1 MDTPMLI
8 DPSFRNYM
16 LHTLQSCHQ
25 YRANMY
31 YYILNFGILFIFVI
45 ITGIA
50 LYNCSLNKLSDLEK
64 QQKMIEDQ
72 QYVMSK
78 IRYYKQEIDDNK
90 TMMTNI
96 TNLPALEHF

>member
-1 MDTPMLI
+1 METPMLI
-8 DPSFRNYM
+8 DHSFHNYM
-16 LHTLQSCHQ
+16 RHTLQSCHQ
-25 YRANMY
+25 YRSNMY
-31 YYILNFGILFIFVI
+31 YYILNFGILFLFVI
-45 ITGIA
+45 VAGLA

-78 IRYYKQEIDDNK
+78 IRHYKQEIDDNK
-90 TMMTNI
+90 EMVTNI

>member
-1 MDTPMLI
+1 METPMLI

-16 LHTLQSCHQ
+16 FHTLRSCHQ
-25 YRANMY
+25 YRENIY

-45 ITGIA
+45 IVGLA
-50 LYNCSLNKLSDLEK
+50 LYNCSLNKMSDLEK

-78 IRYYKQEIDDNK
+78 IRHYKQEMNDNK
-90 TMMTNI
+90 EMMTNI

>member
-1 MDTPMLI
+1 METPILI
-8 DPSFRNYM
+8 DPSFHNYM
-16 LHTLQSCHQ
+16 QHTLQCCHQ
-25 YRANMY
+25 YRSNMY
-31 YYILNFGILFIFVI
+31 YYILNFGILFLFI
-45 ITGIA
+45 IVAGLT

-90 TMMTNI
+90 EMITNI